1 MVEKI
6 LKKINWLGHDGFR
19 IDAGKVIYFD
29 PYQISSTVPAD
40 IIFVSHEHFDHC
52 SVEDI
57 KKIQKKDTVIITNEA
72 SAENL
77 GGDVRIVK
85 PGDRLKFDGIEVEVQ
100 VEVVASYNINKDFH
114 PKASGMLGFI
124 VTVDGVRIYHAGDT
138 DLIPEMKNIKADIA
152 LLPVS
157 GTYVMTAE
165 EAVEAALTIKPVV
178 VIPMHFGC
186 IVGSEK
192 DAKHFAE
199 KLSGKVKVSILSKEQ
214 T

>member
-1 MVEKI
+1 MIEKI

-19 IDAGKVIYFD
+19 IDAEKIIYFD
-29 PYQISSTVPAD
+29 PYQISSDVHAD
-40 IIFVSHEHFDHC
+40 IIFVSHEHYDHC

-57 KKIQKKDTVIITNEA
+57 DKIRKKETIIITNEA
-72 SAENL
+72 SAKKLKGE
-77 GGDVRIVK
+77 VRIVK
-85 PGDRLKFDGIEVEVQ
+85 PGDKFKVDGIK
-100 VEVVASYNINKDFH
+100 VEVVHSYNINKDFH
-114 PKASGMLGFI
+114 PRKSGMLGFV

-138 DLIPEMKNIKADIA
+138 DLIPEMKKIKTDIA

-186 IVGSEK
+186 IVGSET
-192 DAKHFAE
+192 DAKRFAE
-199 KLSGKVKVSILSKEQ
+199 QLYGKVKVSILKKK
-214 T
+214 

>member
-1 MVEKI
+1 MVQDL

-19 IDAGKVIYFD
+19 IDAEKIIYFD
-29 PYQISSTVPAD
+29 PYQISSTKPAD
-40 IIFVSHEHFDHC
+40 IIFISHEHFDHC
-52 SVEDI
+52 SLEDI
-57 KKIQKKDTVIITNEA
+57 NKIRKKDTLIITNAA
-72 SAENL
+72 SAKQL
-77 GGDVRIVK
+77 DGKIHIVK
-85 PGDRLKFDGIEVEVQ
+85 PGDKLTAQDIHVD
-100 VEVVASYNINKDFH
+100 VEVVASYNTNKDFH

-124 VTVDGVRIYHAGDT
+124 IEVSGVRIYHAGDT
-138 DLIPEMKNIKADIA
+138 DLIPEMKDIKADIA

-192 DAKHFAE
+192 DAKLFAE
-199 KLSGKVKVSILSKEQ
+199 KLAGRITVNILEKQ
-214 T
+214 